1 MSTSQGGCEDEA
13 PPQPCWG
20 LKRKPGQD
28 SEHCPSVWGVQ
39 LHGLGTECYA
49 CVLEHSSLT
58 DGLVFPALPFK
69 EAKNPGGGTYTYDRM
84 PKDPML

>member
-1 MSTSQGGCEDEA
+1 MKQPHSLAEDSRGSQVSTEHR
-13 PPQPCWG
+13 PC
-20 LKRKPGQD
+20 
-28 SEHCPSVWGVQ
+28 VWGVQ

-49 CVLEHSSLT
+49 YVLEHSSLT

-69 EAKNPGGGTYTYDRM
+69 EAKNPEGGGAYTYDRM